1 MKACIGEDALTDLV
15 GLACD
20 IVEEGNAFA
29 WAENNSDKKTRVF
42 DCFDMQRCRVKVM
55 NRISFYHMNADNEGE
70 VVKQAALRKYKAV
83 IDCGIFGLSAQG

>member
-1 MKACIGEDALTDLV
+1 MKAYIGEDALTDLV

-42 DCFDMQRCRVKVM
+42 GFFDMQRCRVKVM
-55 NRISFYHMNADNEGE
+55 NRISFYHMNADHDWEIVE
-70 VVKQAALRKYKAV
+70 QAALRKHKAI
-83 IDCGIFGLSAQG
+83 IDCGILGLSSQG